1 MCPTCTDGDHLA
13 IVCQIHDLLATRN
26 NYPIVSF
33 CNSPLHHNSLAA
45 AKLAAAFG
53 VQSNLPD
60 HYNSAFAEYCTHSNL
75 VYARQTM
82 MLNIILDRE
91 AFARENKLLTF
102 ALRPSANQL
111 PSPERLISRSQNA
124 HTLIVSRVLTRSTPT
139 TFRDIVC

>member
-1 MCPTCTDGDHLA
+1 
-13 IVCQIHDLLATRN
+13 
-26 NYPIVSF
+26 
-33 CNSPLHHNSLAA
+33 
-45 AKLAAAFG
+45 
-53 VQSNLPD
+53 
-60 HYNSAFAEYCTHSNL
+60 
-75 VYARQTM
+75 M